1 MMILYNH
8 YQIIV
13 DHLSTATKQ
22 SLYEGFQILLHQLL
36 LVFFAIQRT
45 IYLVYFEER
54 EDLDCILT
62 TGNYIAWVRIYY

>member
-45 IYLVYFEER
+45 IF
-54 EDLDCILT
+54 I
-62 TGNYIAWVRIYY
+62 